1 MKVRNKEKQKEE
13 KKKKKERRWEIEDGK
28 WEEQF

>member
-13 KKKKKERRWEIEDGK
+13 KKKERRWEIEDGK

>member
-13 KKKKKERRWEIEDGK
+13 KKKKERRWEIEDGK